1 MMTPPVTSRM
11 MMLVVVLLFP
21 HKMGLIPRVYELLIG
36 HCITNQASYWLD
48 RPPCVSSPVINVG
61 PGLSADCFRT
71 SCAARPSEADD
82 RGQRIILMTS
92 INERVMSND
101 DPQCHE

>member
-1 MMTPPVTSRM
+1 MIGS
-11 MMLVVVLLFP
+11 LQ
-21 HKMGLIPRVYELLIG
+21 KYEDWIMNCRKLRAEHLSYKKESSSSDAK
-36 HCITNQASYWLD
+36 ASQE
-48 RPPCVSSPVINVG
+48 G
-61 PGLSADCFRT
+61 
-71 SCAARPSEADD
+71 AARPSEADD